1 MFDYKRNHYLSEA
14 DFFLIREVH
23 KGHQHSAYRF
33 KALNAVKNVSVTGSI
48 IYLEM
53 IHRKNVLKRIKKV
66 QVLHR

>member
-1 MFDYKRNHYLSEA
+1 MV
-14 DFFLIREVH
+14 REVH
-23 KGHQHSAYRF
+23 KGHQHSAYRY

-66 QVLHR
+66 QVLYMIILKIIDGLSSQT

>member
-1 MFDYKRNHYLSEA
+1 M
-14 DFFLIREVH
+14 IREVH

-66 QVLHR
+66 QVLYR